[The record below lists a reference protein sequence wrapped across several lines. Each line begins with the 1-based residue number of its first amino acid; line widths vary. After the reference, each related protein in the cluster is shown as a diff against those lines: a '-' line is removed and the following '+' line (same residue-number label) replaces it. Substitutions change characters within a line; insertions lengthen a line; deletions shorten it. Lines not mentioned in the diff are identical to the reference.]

1 MEYFN
6 ELGGA
11 NREEKVLKISG
22 YLIDRLRELGL
33 KVYTP
38 LEPKERGGLVTY
50 TTGRH
55 ELDVKSYQTL
65 KDESIIVALRYQKG
79 VGGIRVSTNIFN
91 TEEDIDRLI
100 EVQKRVL
107 A

>member
-1 MEYFN
+1 V
-6 ELGGA
+6 
-11 NREEKVLKISG
+11 NREKRVLRLSG

-33 KVYTP
+33 NVNTP
-38 LEPKERGGLVTY
+38 LEPTERGGLVSY

-55 ELDVKSYQTL
+55 EQDVNSYQAL
-65 KDESIIVALRYQKG
+65 RDESIIVALRYQKG
-79 VGGIRVSTNIFN
+79 VGGIRVSTHFFN

-100 EVQKRVL
+100 EAQKRML